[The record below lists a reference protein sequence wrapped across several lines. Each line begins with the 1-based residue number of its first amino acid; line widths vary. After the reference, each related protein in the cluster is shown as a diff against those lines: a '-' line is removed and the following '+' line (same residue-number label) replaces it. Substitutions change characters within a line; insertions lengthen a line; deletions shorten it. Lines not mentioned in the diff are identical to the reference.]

1 MKETNK
7 ASLRC
12 KLLVLGLC
20 IVAVL
25 IGAQLLSVALAEA
38 ETDFQTTTVD
48 AAASFVAA
56 VSREDPSGA
65 AALFPLALGQAESE
79 TYYRY
84 RSSVYLF
91 ESSCHVLLCRYAQEA
106 YPAARAAAEAR
117 YPLRTK
123 ALDTGETRNGEPV
136 TIPPYG
142 KLRGDEFR
150 FILPKDQPEDP
161 SIRYYF
167 YHHSV
172 MLICNDAAHE
182 IGYLVFRD
190 KDLDEVKDLAEFL
203 KKDCGWRLI
212 RPNETHE

>member
-1 MKETNK
+1 MEAKDTNEK
-7 ASLRC
+7 HALRR
-12 KLLVLGLC
+12 LPVLGLC

-25 IGAQLLSVALAEA
+25 IGALLLSAALSDA
-38 ETDFQTTTVD
+38 ETDFMTTTED
-48 AAASFVAA
+48 AAAAFVS
-56 VSREDPSGA
+56 VVTKEDAPGA
-65 AALFPLALGQAESE
+65 AALFPLTLGRTESE

-91 ESSCHVLLCRYAQEA
+91 ESGCHVLLCRYAQED

-142 KLRGDEFR
+142 KLGDDEFR

-161 SIRYYF
+161 SVRYYF
-167 YHHSV
+167 FHHSV

-190 KDLDEVKDLAEFL
+190 KDLDGAKDLTEFL
-203 KKDCGWRLI
+203 KEYCGWALI
-212 RPNETHE
+212 RS